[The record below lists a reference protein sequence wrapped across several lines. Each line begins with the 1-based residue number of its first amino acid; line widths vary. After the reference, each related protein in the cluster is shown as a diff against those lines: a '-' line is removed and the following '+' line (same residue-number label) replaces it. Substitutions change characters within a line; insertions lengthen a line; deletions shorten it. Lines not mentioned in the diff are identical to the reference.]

1 MNIKFLKMAVAGL
14 VLGVSGFANA
24 GLILQASDVIAD
36 SSNGFAIDDNLI
48 NKSGLSASYIS
59 QSTDF
64 DIFVNGTTHS
74 NNCSSG
80 CDVWANVPSIIFPFN
95 IVFSLGGQFDIESLA
110 LWNYGV
116 SGLGLVDFSLFASN
130 DISFSS
136 STLLGNYSALN
147 PSTPSSAGQIFSFN
161 SVNTSFVK
169 MILRS
174 NGGDTSQVAM
184 GEVAFELST
193 TEVPEPSTLAVFAL
207 GLMGLASRRFKK

>member
-80 CDVWANVPSIIFPFN
+80 S
-95 IVFSLGGQFDIESLA
+95 
-110 LWNYGV
+110 
-116 SGLGLVDFSLFASN
+116 SGCERL
-130 DISFSS
+130 
-136 STLLGNYSALN
+136 
-147 PSTPSSAGQIFSFN
+147 
-161 SVNTSFVK
+161 
-169 MILRS
+169 
-174 NGGDTSQVAM
+174 
-184 GEVAFELST
+184 
-193 TEVPEPSTLAVFAL
+193 
-207 GLMGLASRRFKK
+207 